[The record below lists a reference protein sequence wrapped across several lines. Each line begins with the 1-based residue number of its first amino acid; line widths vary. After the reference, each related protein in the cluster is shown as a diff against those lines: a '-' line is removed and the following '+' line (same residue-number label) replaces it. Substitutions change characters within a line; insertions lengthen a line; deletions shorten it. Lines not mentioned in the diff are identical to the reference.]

1 MFVYPFDDGSSD
13 SDVILRVVLR
23 AFERVSHR
31 AELHNSL
38 SSYFRKFFRSS
49 FLFLERMYALMA

>member
-1 MFVYPFDDGSSD
+1 MFIYSFDEGSSD
-13 SDVILRVVLR
+13 SDVIFRVVLR

-31 AELHNSL
+31 AVLHNSP

-49 FLFLERMYALMA
+49 FLERMYALMA